1 MYQRGFV
8 VGRFT
13 ATLFAAT
20 SWKMLY
26 IVNGVSNTIRFFDS
40 YALNA
45 DAQTLHLNKL
55 TAETHA
61 QLNSASRVGGNL
73 AVSIYRSHAGQDGD
87 VKSGSGCPAPKCS

>member
-20 SWKMLY
+20 SWKMFC
-26 IVNGVSNTIRFFDS
+26 IVNGVTDMIRFFDS
-40 YALNA
+40 YVLNA

-55 TAETHA
+55 TAETRA
-61 QLNSASRVGGNL
+61 QVNSASRVGGNL

-87 VKSGSGCPAPKCS
+87 IQSGSSCPAPRS

>member
-1 MYQRGFV
+1 MCQRGFV

-26 IVNGVSNTIRFFDS
+26 IVNGVTNTIRFCDS
-40 YALNA
+40 YAANA

-61 QLNSASRVGGNL
+61 LANSASRVAAPL
-73 AVSIYRSHAGQDGD
+73 AVSIYRSWAGQDGD
-87 VKSGSGCPAPKCS
+87 ERSGSGSLAPRS

>member
-1 MYQRGFV
+1 MYKWVFV
-8 VGRFT
+8 VGGFT

-20 SWKMLY
+20 RWKIFY
-26 IVNGVSNTIRFFDS
+26 IVSGATNTIRFFDS

-87 VKSGSGCPAPKCS
+87 VKSGSGCPAPRS